1 MLESQIEGEYP
12 AQSNIIADRVA
23 RINLLANKMQFTC
36 DTRFTTSSIDFRYID
51 ILSKIF

>member
-1 MLESQIEGEYP
+1 MLESQIEGECP
-12 AQSNIIADRVA
+12 AQSNITADRVA